1 MKNCKNNIAFD
12 LKKNVLITIKIHIRK
27 IVRTTWYKLSIRS
40 FNLNTSFCSR
50 PQLISITRLCFLS
63 KQLHY

>member
-27 IVRTTWYKLSIRS
+27 IVGTTWYKLSIRS
-40 FNLNTSFCSR
+40 FNFHT
-50 PQLISITRLCFLS
+50 
-63 KQLHY
+63 